1 MDKMII
7 NSLREN
13 LCTPFMT
20 VIGRNGAGVPIMRV
34 EAIYEF
40 DNEAVKSLFR
50 KGIEENRVVKTLL
63 DENKIKSIIILDSG
77 EIHPSTF
84 HYVTLRN
91 RCLPYVTL
99 VTTVGG
105 DKGGV
110 NVDKINLI
118 INYKNVNRNSVIQEL
133 IGRYEMTIPFDDIER
148 TKSLMLM
155 DSQIVYPCTFNYST
169 IRRRIYE
176 LRGDEKIPD
185 EEDEEE
191 SIKIEEYN

>member
-1 MDKMII
+1 MNKIKTI
-7 NSLREN
+7 EKLKEN

-40 DNEAVKSLFR
+40 DNEAVKNIFA
-50 KGIEENRVVKTLL
+50 KGIQENRVVKTLL
-63 DENKIKSIIILDSG
+63 DNTKIKSIVILDSG

-118 INYKNVNRNSVIQEL
+118 INYKNANNNKVIKEL
-133 IGRYEMTIPFDDIER
+133 IDKYKMIVPYEEVER

-155 DSQIVYPCTFNYST
+155 DSRTVYPCTFNYST

-176 LRGDEKIPD
+176 LRGDEVIP
-185 EEDEEE
+185 EENDGNEEE
-191 SIKIEEYN
+191 YEE